1 VELTK
6 VSQEARAFGRPTP
19 KHMDVYCPANVIA
32 LSFFV
37 VVGFFRTQLARAAPR
52 AKFDLCQRSETKI
65 MKKSINNS
73 NHSQ

>member
-37 VVGFFRTQLARAAPR
+37 VVGFFRTQLARARGAT
-52 AKFDLCQRSETKI
+52 SEVRPL
-65 MKKSINNS
+65 S
-73 NHSQ
+73 NDPKRK